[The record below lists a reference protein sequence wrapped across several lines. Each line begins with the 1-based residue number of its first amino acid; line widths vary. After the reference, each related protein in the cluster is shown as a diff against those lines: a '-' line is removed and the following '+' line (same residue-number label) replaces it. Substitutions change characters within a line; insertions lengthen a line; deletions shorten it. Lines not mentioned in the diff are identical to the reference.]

1 MSTEKLYVGSQAP
14 RSVKKTR
21 FQEPSYGERASA
33 VVANSWQ
40 ANPAMIASACLF
52 MMDHPQMII
61 NEARLVAVLVR
72 VHAVGLWM
80 FCSHRDLRINR

>member
-1 MSTEKLYVGSQAP
+1 
-14 RSVKKTR
+14 
-21 FQEPSYGERASA
+21 
-33 VVANSWQ
+33 
-40 ANPAMIASACLF
+40 
-52 MMDHPQMII
+52 MII